1 MATILQNYTIDYDQ
15 KIRHGISS
23 CIFKGSSITGETVA
37 IEEYL
42 TAEKC
47 TTEERENLAM
57 LKNIRDHN
65 VTRIFK
71 YGTCES
77 RFYIVKEFCEES
89 LDKYLAR
96 SQNGQLEEEEIR
108 KIGKQI
114 GSGVKALFRQG
125 IHFNTLE
132 MKNILMGENGCIK
145 ISKPSKCD
153 AGVLNFLEI
162 YSPIY
167 LAPEIRRN
175 QLEDV
180 TKDNQKAVMFSIGAI
195 LLHLAL
201 GNSYPLKYPVP
212 TSLNI
217 KASANKVP
225 KHLQMLIRN
234 LLAKNSHDRIPLN
247 DFCAQIRGLSK
258 DDIKQSR
265 KFLKQ
270 HVEGNHSASK
280 KRNEVVKQLPNVSI
294 TLIFSNANFIA
305 HEHSNIYR

>member
-1 MATILQNYTIDYDQ
+1 MTTVLQNYTIDYDH

-23 CIFKGSSITGETVA
+23 CIFKGSSIMGETVA

-42 TAEKC
+42 TAEEC
-47 TTEERENLAM
+47 TTEERENLAK
-57 LKNIRDHN
+57 LKNIRDRN
-65 VTRIFK
+65 VTRIFE

-89 LDKYLAR
+89 LDKYLAK
-96 SQNGQLEEEEIR
+96 SQNGQLKEEEIR

-114 GSGVKALFRQG
+114 GSGVKALYRHG
-125 IHFNTLE
+125 IHFNTVE
-132 MKNILMGENGCIK
+132 MKNVLIGENGCIK

-153 AGVLNFLEI
+153 ATALNVLEVD
-162 YSPIY
+162 SPIY
-167 LAPEIRRN
+167 LAPEIRN
-175 QLEDV
+175 NKLEDV
-180 TKDNQKAVMFSIGAI
+180 MKDNQKSVMFSIGAI

-201 GNSYPLKYPVP
+201 GNNSYPLKYPVP

-234 LLAKNSHDRIPLN
+234 LLAKNSNDRIPLN
-247 DFCAQIRGLSK
+247 DFCAHIRGLSK

-270 HVEGNHSASK
+270 HVDGNHSAGK
-280 KRNEVVKQLPNVSI
+280 KRNEVVKQLPNVS
-294 TLIFSNANFIA
+294 T
-305 HEHSNIYR
+305 

>member
-1 MATILQNYTIDYDQ
+1 MTTVLQDYTIDYNH

-23 CIFKGSSITGETVA
+23 CIYKGSSIMGETVA

-42 TAEKC
+42 TAEEC
-47 TTEERENLAM
+47 TSEERENLAKI
-57 LKNIRDHN
+57 KNIRDRN
-65 VTRIFK
+65 VARVFK
-71 YGTCES
+71 YGSCEN
-77 RFYIVKEFCEES
+77 RFYIVREFCEES

-96 SQNGQLEEEEIR
+96 SKNEQLEEEEIR
-108 KIGKQI
+108 KMGKQL
-114 GSGVKALFRQG
+114 GSAVKALFRQG

-153 AGVLNFLEI
+153 AAALNFLEI
-162 YSPIY
+162 DSPIY
-167 LAPEIRRN
+167 LAPEIKRN
-175 QLEDV
+175 QIDDV

-201 GNSYPLKYPVP
+201 GNSYPLKHPIP
-212 TSLNI
+212 TSVNI

-247 DFCAQIRGLSK
+247 DFCAQIRGLNK

-270 HVEGNHSASK
+270 QRQQKTQRSREA
-280 KRNEVVKQLPNVSI
+280 
-294 TLIFSNANFIA
+294 IA
-305 HEHSNIYR
+305 KCEL